1 MKPSYTVLA
10 KNLKCEIRKYEDDHM
25 DFVVFAPENIHIT
38 LPGLYYHT
46 VAHWIHTTHQIPETW
61 SKE

>member
-25 DFVVFAPENIHIT
+25 DFVVFAPENIHIG
-38 LPGLYYHT
+38 LPDLCGRF
-46 VAHWIHTTHQIPETW
+46 VIMWVNITHQPGRQI
-61 SKE
+61 